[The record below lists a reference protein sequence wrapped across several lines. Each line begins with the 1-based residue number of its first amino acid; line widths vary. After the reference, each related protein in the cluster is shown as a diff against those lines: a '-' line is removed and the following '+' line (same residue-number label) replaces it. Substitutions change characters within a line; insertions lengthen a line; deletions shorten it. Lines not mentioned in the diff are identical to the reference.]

1 LRNAAVGARMNMLR
15 DGYEISGDKSR
26 LDVDAIH
33 AFLVQSYWAAGIPR
47 GVVERSIEGALCFGI
62 YHSGRQVGFARVVT
76 DGATFAYLADV
87 FVLEA
92 HRGLGLAHEML
103 RVVFSHPQLQGLRR
117 FMLATRDAH
126 GLYEEFG
133 FTALSKPDR
142 IMERLDPD
150 VYRKP

>member
-1 LRNAAVGARMNMLR
+1 MNMR
-15 DGYEISGDKSR
+15 HDGYEIFDDKGR

-33 AFLVQSYWAAGIPR
+33 AFLAQSYWAAGIPR
-47 GVVERSIEGALCFGI
+47 DVVERAIAGALCFGI
-62 YHSGRQVGFARVVT
+62 YHSGRQVGFARVIT

-87 FVLEA
+87 FVLEG
-92 HRGLGLAHEML
+92 HRGQGLAREML
-103 RVVFSHPQLQGLRR
+103 RVVFSQPQLQGLRR

-150 VYRKP
+150 VYRTP